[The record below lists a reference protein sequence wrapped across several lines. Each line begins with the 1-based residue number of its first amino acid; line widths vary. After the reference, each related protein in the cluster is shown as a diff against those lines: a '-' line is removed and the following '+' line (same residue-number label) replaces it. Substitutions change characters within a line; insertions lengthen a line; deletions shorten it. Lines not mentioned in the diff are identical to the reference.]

1 LAVNANIGDHDN
13 ARDIPSSRL
22 CCDTSELAAA
32 PTAQWG
38 ELLMW
43 DVLTSTGQRVTGI
56 AHESDARRSI
66 QSMGHTE
73 PLSIYTYRVT
83 PNCGPAFV
91 AELRR
96 GR

>member
-1 LAVNANIGDHDN
+1 
-13 ARDIPSSRL
+13 
-22 CCDTSELAAA
+22 
-32 PTAQWG
+32 
-38 ELLMW
+38 MW